1 MFSIASFSL
10 KGTGCILQLA
20 KNIGIFLQPGV
31 LKWKITQVYSLT
43 NFEYLI
49 VSCNNIIKIKK
60 QFRIT

>member
-49 VSCNNIIKIKK
+49 VSCNNIMK
-60 QFRIT
+60 